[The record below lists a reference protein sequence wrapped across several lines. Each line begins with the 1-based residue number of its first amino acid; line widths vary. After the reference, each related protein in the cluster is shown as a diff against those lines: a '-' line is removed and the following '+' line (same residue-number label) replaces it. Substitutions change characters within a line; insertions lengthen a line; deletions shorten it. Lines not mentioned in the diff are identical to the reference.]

1 LLVKPNSGN
10 RIKTGEALNNQP
22 ILQAKNISHTFDY
35 PLFNHINLLLHAKE
49 SIAIM
54 GASGTGKSTL
64 LNLLCSLLIPNE
76 GEVLFHEKNIY
87 TLKKEALLNI
97 RRDDFGIIFQAH
109 YLFRGFSAL
118 ENLQVAQLLCEKP
131 IDKAL
136 LKRLNI
142 DFVMQQGVGELSGGQ
157 QQRLSIARVLTKQ
170 PKIIF
175 ADEPTGNLDKKTAQ
189 NVMEVLFEYIKKQ
202 NAGLIIVTHE
212 SEIAMQ
218 CDKVY
223 ELIDLELKAIK

>member
-1 LLVKPNSGN
+1 M
-10 RIKTGEALNNQP
+10 NNQP
-22 ILQAKNISHTFDY
+22 ILQAKNISHQFDY
-35 PLFNHINLLLHAKE
+35 PLFNHINLNLYAQQ

-64 LNLLCSLLIPNE
+64 LNLLCTLLKPNE
-76 GEVLFHEKNIY
+76 GEVIFNQKNIY
-87 TLKKEALLNI
+87 AIKKEALLNI

-118 ENLQVAQLLCEKP
+118 ENLQVAQLLSQKSIEQG
-131 IDKAL
+131 L
-136 LKRLNI
+136 LERLNI
-142 DFVMQQGVGELSGGQ
+142 DFVMKQGVGELSGGQ

-170 PKIIF
+170 PKVIF

-189 NVMEVLFEYIKKQ
+189 NVIETLFEYIKKR
-202 NAGLIIVTHE
+202 NAGMVIVTHE
-212 SEIAMQ
+212 SDIAMQ

>member
-1 LLVKPNSGN
+1 M
-10 RIKTGEALNNQP
+10 NNQP
-22 ILQAKNISHTFDY
+22 ILQATNISHQFDY
-35 PLFNHINLLLHAKE
+35 PLFKQINLQLHAQE

-64 LNLLCSLLIPNE
+64 LNLLCSLLVPNE
-76 GEVLFHEKNIY
+76 GEVVFKQKNIY
-87 TLKKEALLNI
+87 SLKKEALLNI

-118 ENLQVAQLLCEKP
+118 ENLQVAQLLCEKS
-131 IDKAL
+131 IDEGL

-175 ADEPTGNLDKKTAQ
+175 ADEPTGNLDKQTAQ
-189 NVMEVLFEYIKKQ
+189 NVIESLFEYVKKQ
-202 NAGLIIVTHE
+202 NAGMLIVTHE